1 MTDPAITVPKWGT
14 AELTP
19 LPNRFNSAIRD
30 LVASRIAA
38 SDRPW
43 AELVLD
49 SSLFTIDDAVTVE
62 KNVLD
67 SGYRFEYSATASLAA
82 DPDKYKAADKPEPS
96 DQAEAELVDGRRLV
110 GSGDNVIRKAA
121 PISGPVALVSDVEQV
136 MNFLVE
142 GVPTGTIAVID
153 DSGGTLTAPIL
164 EGFAGIICLGG
175 TVRSHLGILA
185 REYDVPTLMN
195 CSIGT
200 LVDGDIVE
208 IEITATPPGADA
220 YETGDTGHARIWKLE
235 GEN

>member
-1 MTDPAITVPKWGT
+1 MTDPTVTAPKWGT

-19 LPNRFNSAIRD
+19 LPNRFNTAIRE
-30 LVASRIAA
+30 LVATRIAE
-38 SDRPW
+38 SDKPW

-49 SSLFTIDDAVTVE
+49 GSLFTIDDAVAVE
-62 KNVLD
+62 KGVLD
-67 SGYRFEYSATASLAA
+67 SGYRFEYSATASFTSE
-82 DPDKYKAADKPEPS
+82 PEKYKAPDKAEPS

-142 GVPTGTIAVID
+142 GVPAGTIAVID

-195 CSIGT
+195 CKIGN
-200 LVDGDIVE
+200 LADGDVVE
-208 IEITATPPGADA
+208 IEITASPPGPDA

-235 GEN
+235 GDH

>member
-1 MTDPAITVPKWGT
+1 MTDPAVTAPKWGA

-19 LPNRFNSAIRD
+19 LPLRYNSAIRE

-38 SDRPW
+38 SDAPW
-43 AELVLD
+43 PELVLGG
-49 SSLFTIDDAVTVE
+49 SLFSIADAIAVE
-62 KNVLD
+62 KDALD
-67 SGYRFEYSATASLAA
+67 SGYRFEYSATASLASE
-82 DPDKYKAADKPEPS
+82 PEKYKAATKAELGDQPEG
-96 DQAEAELVDGRRLV
+96 ELVDGRRLV

-136 MNFLVE
+136 MNFLID
-142 GVPTGTIAVID
+142 GVPKGTIAVID

-195 CSIGT
+195 ATIGT

-208 IEITATPPGADA
+208 IEITAAPPGPDA

-235 GEN
+235 GDH